1 MRRMLTIMRKE
12 IIHIRRDPKTLML
25 VIIMPV
31 MMLVLLGYA
40 VTADIENIPL
50 AVADLSKSSASQSF
64 IDRNVNGGTQAVVF
78 GESIDLESGPSNI
91 VTTIVADYRS
101 FDTLGEIS
109 VLFVSSLGVALLL
122 AGANKKR
129 LELDFHPNFMLKVGS
144 RALFGI
150 ILMTG
155 VFISVHGHLTPGGG
169 FPGGTMI
176 ASSMLLLYLADDEFR
191 TKVSGFKILESIA
204 GMAYVVIGLVGLF
217 VFDYF
222 LVNFLDNG
230 ILGEVVSAGII
241 PIVYVL
247 IGLKVGS
254 EISGII
260 DNFLTEE
267 GA

>member
-1 MRRMLTIMRKE
+1 MKQILSLMLVTVLGLL
-12 IIHIRRDPKTLML
+12 IIVSLDGNPLYVDYGDAQAANRISTRFIRRD
-25 VIIMPV
+25 
-31 MMLVLLGYA
+31 
-40 VTADIENIPL
+40 
-50 AVADLSKSSASQSF
+50 
-64 IDRNVNGGTQAVVF
+64 VNGGNQAVWF
-78 GESIDLESGPSNI
+78 GVSEDLESGPANI
-91 VTTIVADYRS
+91 VTAIVADYRS
-101 FDTLGEIS
+101 FDTLGEVT

-122 AGANKKR
+122 GTLTTKR
-129 LELDFHPNFMLKVGS
+129 MELEFHPNFMLRVGS

-155 VFISVHGHLTPGGG
+155 VYIILHGHLTPGGG

-176 ASSMLLLYLADDEFR
+176 ASSILLLYLSDDQFR
-191 TKVSGFKILESIA
+191 TKVKSFKVLESIA
-204 GMAYVVIGLVGLF
+204 GSLYVVLGLVGLF
-217 VFDYF
+217 AFDYF

-230 ILGEVVSAGII
+230 VLGELFSAGII

-260 DNFLTEE
+260 DHFLTEE

>member
-1 MRRMLTIMRKE
+1 MKNFVSLV
-12 IIHIRRDPKTLML
+12 LVL
-25 VIIMPV
+25 VIGAMII
-31 MMLVLLGYA
+31 LSLNNNKFFNDFG
-40 VTADIENIPL
+40 D
-50 AVADLSKSSASQSF
+50 ADLANRVSDSY
-64 IDRNVNGGTQAVVF
+64 IDRDVNGGTEDVIF
-78 GESIDLESGPSNI
+78 GESDNLESGPSNI
-91 VTTIVADYRS
+91 VTAIVADYRS
-101 FDTLGEIS
+101 FDTLGEIT

-122 AGANKKR
+122 ASSNKKR
-129 LELDFHPNFMLKVGS
+129 LELNFKPNFMLRVGS

-155 VFISVHGHLTPGGG
+155 VFIAVHGHLTPGGG

-176 ASSMLLLYLADDEFR
+176 ASSILLLYLADDEFR
-191 TKVSGFKILESIA
+191 TKIKGFKVLESFA

-230 ILGEVVSAGII
+230 ILGEVVSSGIV

-267 GA
+267 VA

>member
-1 MRRMLTIMRKE
+1 MKNFLSFVLVMVLGAL
-12 IIHIRRDPKTLML
+12 IIVSLNNNDFFVKYNEANLDNR
-25 VIIMPV
+25 V
-31 MMLVLLGYA
+31 
-40 VTADIENIPL
+40 
-50 AVADLSKSSASQSF
+50 SSSY
-64 IDRNVNGGTQAVVF
+64 IDRSVTEASGVVTF
-78 GESIDLESGPSNI
+78 GETVDAESGPANI
-91 VTTIVADYRS
+91 VTAIVADYRS
-101 FDTLGEIS
+101 FDTLGEIT

-122 AGANKKR
+122 ASTDKKR
-129 LELDFHPNFMLKVGS
+129 LNLGFRPNFMLRVGS

-155 VFISVHGHLTPGGG
+155 VFITIHGHLTPGGG

-176 ASSMLLLYLADDEFR
+176 ASSVLLLYLADDSFR
-191 TKVSGFKILESIA
+191 AKISGFKTLESIA
-204 GMAYVVIGLVGLF
+204 GSLYVIIGLVGLF
-217 VFDYF
+217 VFDAF
-222 LVNFLDNG
+222 LFNFLPNG
-230 ILGEVVSAGII
+230 VIGTLFSAGIV